1 MEATVCKDGEQV
13 HSLNQKLQYE
23 AVFAA
28 EIIHGPENKG
38 VEVGVAPSVII
49 FKDPP
54 EDYVVPNPGTLG
66 FTELEV

>member
-1 MEATVCKDGEQV
+1 M
-13 HSLNQKLQYE
+13 
-23 AVFAA
+23 FAA

-54 EDYVVPNPGTLG
+54 EDYMVPNPGNLG